1 MRLRKIKLAGF
12 KSFVD
17 PTTINLPSNLVG
29 IVGPNGCG
37 KSNTIDA
44 VRWVMG
50 ESSAKHLRGDSMAD
64 VIFNGSS
71 ARKPVGTAGIELI
84 FDNAEGAVGGQYA
97 NYSEISIKR
106 MVSRDGTSQY
116 FLNGTRCRRK
126 DIQDIF
132 LGTGLG
138 PRSYAIIEQGMISR
152 LIEAKP
158 EELRV
163 FLEEA
168 AGISKYKERR
178 RETENRIRHTRENI
192 ERLDDLRGEIEKQ
205 LNHLQRQ
212 ARTAERYKELKAEE
226 RQSRAELIALKWQ
239 ALDADVGV
247 KDREIAEKQ
256 NLMEA
261 GVADQR
267 NVELDIE
274 KSRDRHVEANDAFN
288 EVQGRFYSVGADI
301 ARIEQAIQ
309 HGKELRQR
317 QERELSQAEHAW
329 QEVSGHIERDS
340 EQLEDVA
347 RALAEMEPGLERL
360 RSAEQTTTAAMQE
373 AEESMQSWQSAWDAF
388 NKDSSQASQSAQ
400 VDRTQIEHLE
410 RQVQQINSRIARL
423 DEEAK
428 TLDPQSLE
436 AELENLRA
444 AEQSATEQREK
455 LQQELDERLQEI
467 TRLRDED
474 RQLTQTLH
482 DKRSRLEDGRG
493 RLSSL
498 EALQQSALGKSR
510 EAVNEWLAGN
520 SLESLPR
527 LAERLEV
534 TNGWERAVET
544 VLGHYLE
551 AVCVEE
557 INDLD
562 QALTELRD
570 GAVTLLDGH
579 ATAGGNS
586 NGPSE
591 PLGSYVKA
599 DKPLTSL
606 LAGVFVANDIKHALD
621 MRSRLQDGQSVITA
635 DGVWV
640 GANWVRVN
648 RERDEHAGVLARE
661 QEIKTLKEQQNGFAN
676 EVTELSG
683 RQEAIRERLKDA
695 ELRREEL
702 QTEVN
707 RAHRQYA
714 DAKATLDSRRERQE
728 QLRRRG
734 EEVNAELNE
743 LHEELAQHD
752 MNVRAAR
759 GRLDETLSSL
769 QGFEADHG
777 KLLAKRDELRALLDG
792 ARAQA
797 KADREAAHDLAL
809 KVESRRSMR
818 ESTQRNLERMQQQLE
833 QLTQRREELRGAL
846 EEGNAPVTG
855 QQEELNGLLEKRGKV
870 ETELTAARRL
880 VEELDTQLRNLE
892 QERVAKERRVGS
904 LREELNQLKLN
915 SQEMRVRRQTL
926 KEQLDELEL
935 EAAPLLEALPEDA
948 AVDSW
953 QQKVDDVVRR
963 IERLGPINLA
973 AIDEYEQQSERKQY
987 LDAQHEDLM
996 EALETLENA
1005 IKKID
1010 RETRTRFKETF
1021 DRVNTGLQKNFPKL
1035 FGGGH
1040 AYLELTGE
1048 ELLDAGVSIMARPPG
1063 KRNSTIHLLSGG
1075 EKALTAVALVFSI
1088 FELNPA
1094 PFCMLDEVDA
1104 PLDDAN
1110 VGRFCEMVKEMSERV
1125 QFIYITHNK
1134 ITMEMAN
1141 QLMGVTMHEP
1151 GVSRLVTVDV
1161 EEAAKMAAM

>member
-71 ARKPVGTAGIELI
+71 ARKPVGTAAIELL
-84 FDNAEGAVGGQYA
+84 FDNEDGSVGGQYA

-106 MVSRDGTSQY
+106 AVSRDGTSQY

-126 DIQDIF
+126 DIMDIF

-152 LIEAKP
+152 LIEARP
-158 EELRV
+158 EDLRV

-178 RETENRIRHTRENI
+178 RETENRIKHTRENI

-239 ALDADVGV
+239 ALDTEVGV

-274 KSRDRHVEANDAFN
+274 KSRERHIEANDAFN

-301 ARIEQAIQ
+301 ARIEQSIQ
-309 HGKELRQR
+309 HGKELRHR
-317 QERELSQAEHAW
+317 QERELAQAEHSWA
-329 QEVSGHIERDS
+329 EVQGHIERDT
-340 EQLEDVA
+340 EQLEDVS

-360 RSAEQTTTAAMQE
+360 RDAEQTTASSMQE
-373 AEESMQSWQSAWDAF
+373 AEEAMQSWQSAWDAF
-388 NKDSSQASQSAQ
+388 NKDSNQASQAAQ

-410 RQVQQINSRIARL
+410 RQVQQINNRIAKL

-428 TLDPQSLE
+428 TLDPGALE

-444 AEQSATEQREK
+444 AEQSANEQREK

-474 RQLTQTLH
+474 KQLTQTLH
-482 DKRSRLEDGRG
+482 DKRSQLEDGRG

-510 EAVNEWLAGN
+510 EAVNGWLAGN

-527 LAERLEV
+527 LAERLDV
-534 TNGWERAVET
+534 SKGWERAVET

-557 INDLD
+557 IDELD
-562 QALTELRD
+562 RALSELQD
-570 GAVTLLDGH
+570 GAITLLDGREPS
-579 ATAGGNS
+579 GGNG

-591 PLGSYVKA
+591 ALSAHVKA
-599 DKPLTSL
+599 DKPVTAVM
-606 LAGVFVANDIKHALD
+606 AGVFTANDTREALAL
-621 MRSRLQDGQSVITA
+621 RSRLQAGQSVITP

-648 RERDEHAGVLARE
+648 RTQDEHAGVLARE
-661 QEIKTLKEQQNGFAN
+661 QEIKSLKDQQYQVAN

-683 RQEAIRERLKDA
+683 RQEVIRERLKDS
-695 ELRREEL
+695 EMRREEL

-714 DAKATLDSRRERQE
+714 DARAMLDSRKERQD

-734 EEVNAELNE
+734 EEVRGELNE

-752 MNVRAAR
+752 ADIRAAR
-759 GRLDETLSSL
+759 GRLDETMSSL

-777 KLLAKRDELRALLDG
+777 SLQKQRDELRSRLDA
-792 ARAQA
+792 ARTQA
-797 KADREAAHDLAL
+797 RADREAAHDLAL

-818 ESTQRNLERMQQQLE
+818 DSTQRNLERMQQQLE

-846 EEGNAPVTG
+846 EEGNTPVAG
-855 QQEELNGLLEKRGKV
+855 QQEELNELLEKRGKV
-870 ETELTAARRL
+870 ETELTSARRL
-880 VEELDTQLRNLE
+880 VEELDAQMRNLE
-892 QERVAKERRVGS
+892 QERVAKERRVAS

-926 KEQLDELEL
+926 AEQLDELEQ
-935 EAAPLLEALPEDA
+935 EAAPLLAALPEDA
-948 AVDSW
+948 NVDVW
-953 QQKVDDVVRR
+953 QQKVDDVSRR
-963 IERLGPINLA
+963 IDRLGPINLA
-973 AIDEYEQQSERKQY
+973 AIDEYEEQSERKQY
-987 LDAQHEDLM
+987 LDAQNQDLL

-1005 IKKID
+1005 IRKID

-1048 ELLDAGVSIMARPPG
+1048 ELLDAGVAIMARPPG

-1110 VGRFCEMVKEMSERV
+1110 VGRFCELVKEMSARV

-1134 ITMEMAN
+1134 ITMEMAQ

-1151 GVSRLVTVDV
+1151 GVSRLVSVDV
-1161 EEAAKMAAM
+1161 DEAAKLAAM